1 MHEGNSLSRNGDWIQ
16 PAGASALQLERATV
30 RPGSVSISLLVP
42 MYDEEE
48 SVDLFLDT
56 VQPILAAITADY
68 EIICVSDGS
77 TDRTVERLLER
88 RALDRRIKILE
99 LSRNFGKEAALSAAI
114 DVCSKDV
121 AIPIDVDLQDPP
133 ELIPQ
138 MIEKWREGYEVV
150 YAVRARRNHDGL
162 LKRAT
167 AAAFYRIFS
176 LLSGTRLPNAPDFRL
191 LDRRVS
197 AALRLLPERNRFMKG
212 LFVWV
217 GFRQT
222 AISFRRAPRRTGRT
236 KYKYWSMWNNAIDAI
251 TSFSTTPLRF
261 STYVGF
267 LLSALSF
274 LYGLAA
280 ILEKILGGD
289 VVQGWASII
298 AVIAFLGGIQLMSL
312 GILGEYLG
320 RIYSEIKGRPI
331 YLVRQAVGLDEGE
344 EAAPLPASVPLVLR
358 NREGRL

>member
-1 MHEGNSLSRNGDWIQ
+1 MHEVSPLHREADRVAL
-16 PAGASALQLERATV
+16 AGAPALPLERV
-30 RPGSVSISLLVP
+30 PDRRGGGSISLLVP
-42 MYDEEE
+42 MYNEEE

-56 VQPILAAITADY
+56 VQPILAAITTDY

-77 TDRTVERLLER
+77 TDGTVGRLLER
-88 RALDRRIKILE
+88 RVLDRRIKILE

-133 ELIPQ
+133 ELIPR

-150 YAVRARRNHDGL
+150 YTLRARRSHDGL

-167 AAAFYRIFS
+167 AAAFYRIFR

-191 LDRRVS
+191 LDRHVV

-222 AISFRRAPRRTGRT
+222 AISFQRAPRRSGKT
-236 KYKYWSMWNNAIDAI
+236 KYKYWSMCNNAIDAI

-267 LLSALSF
+267 LLSTVSF

-280 ILEKILGGD
+280 ILEKILGGE
-289 VVQGWASII
+289 VVEGWASII
-298 AVIAFLGGIQLMSL
+298 AVVAFLGGIQLMSL
-312 GILGEYLG
+312 GIMGEYLG
-320 RIYSEIKGRPI
+320 RIYSEIKGRPV
-331 YLVRQAVGLDEGE
+331 YLVRLAVGLDEGE
-344 EAAPLPASVPLVLR
+344 EAAPRMPR
-358 NREGRL
+358 NREGRT